1 MWHVSSRSGAA
12 TLRTA
17 IHLLLTYLLGPII
30 AISERLVGLYVC
42 LHIPTATSMDRLRG
56 VFFECTCAWWSGGV
70 VARALRL
77 RLQSQVR
84 SAAVPLSGNN
94 LGQVVHTRASV
105 TKQYNLVPVQ
115 RRWCPAV
122 GKVTVGLALH
132 WPCVTD
138 FIVLS
143 TVHGLKNGRW
153 HTTLLTAAMW
163 RFPWYRSAF
172 CCSSAM

>member
-1 MWHVSSRSGAA
+1 
-12 TLRTA
+12 
-17 IHLLLTYLLGPII
+17 
-30 AISERLVGLYVC
+30 
-42 LHIPTATSMDRLRG
+42 MDRLRG

-105 TKQYNLVPVQ
+105 TKQYNLVPVE
-115 RRWCPAV
+115 RRRCPAA

-153 HTTLLTAAMW
+153 HTTLLTGAMW
-163 RFPWYRSAF
+163 RFP
-172 CCSSAM
+172 